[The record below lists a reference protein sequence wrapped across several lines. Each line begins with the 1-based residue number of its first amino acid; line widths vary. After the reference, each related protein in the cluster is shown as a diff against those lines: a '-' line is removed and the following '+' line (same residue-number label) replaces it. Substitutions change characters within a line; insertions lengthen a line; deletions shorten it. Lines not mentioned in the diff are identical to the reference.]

1 MKQAAKNFGSPNPR
15 FGRGSA
21 FSGWGPS
28 TFWVTWVVALLFFS
42 LPATADVLKIV
53 VDDTIHPITEEFI
66 TRALNQAQARH
77 AEAVLIELRTPGGLE
92 SSTRQIVEK
101 ILASPVPVIVYVSP
115 AGSRA
120 ASAGF
125 FILESADVA
134 AMAPGTN
141 TGAAHPVMLG
151 GGKMDDVMKE
161 KVTNDSAAFM
171 RSIVSKRGR
180 NVQVAESA
188 VRESKSFTDQ
198 EALSQHLVDAVA
210 PTEQDL
216 FKQLDGKSIT
226 RFNGEKLTLHLAGK
240 NVSELDMTLKQ
251 RILSFLMD
259 PNVSFIVLAIGLLA
273 LYVEF
278 NHPGAIV
285 PGVVGFF
292 FVVLAVFALNVL
304 PVRYTALALILMA
317 FVFFALEAKFA
328 SHGVLT
334 VAGIAALTIGA
345 LLLVDTPIPQMRV
358 HLWTALA
365 VSVPLGLITT
375 FLMGIALKARRAKI
389 TTGVEGLIG
398 EIGIARTP
406 LTPEGKV
413 FVHGELW
420 NATASGTV
428 EAGEQVRVRAID
440 GLRLE
445 VERAVTPT
453 RSEAATR
460 N

>member
-1 MKQAAKNFGSPNPR
+1 MASRSWRILALCACLAAGL
-15 FGRGSA
+15 
-21 FSGWGPS
+21 
-28 TFWVTWVVALLFFS
+28 ALALAAPAAAPQDS
-42 LPATADVLKIV
+42 PATPAARPKVLQLRIDGEIEPIIAEHIENGFQQAERDR
-53 VDDTIHPITEEFI
+53 DDLILITI
-66 TRALNQAQARH
+66 N
-77 AEAVLIELRTPGGLE
+77 TPGGLDTSMRE
-92 SSTRQIVEK
+92 IIHAILTSK
-101 ILASPVPVIVYVSP
+101 IPVVTYVSP
-115 AGSRA
+115 TGSRA
-120 ASAGF
+120 ASAGYF
-125 FILESADVA
+125 VLLSADVA